1 MNSQLDNVYELLRL
15 GYGDTYRLED
25 IKQRLA
31 NGKVLYA
38 SDNDYLQKLVY
49 QYRGEIQKVVE
60 HKKPKPT
67 SELTR
72 IPEPTLPTPEP
83 TLPTPEPTLPTP
95 EPTQSQ
101 NSYDLLSRDE
111 KKKKFAG
118 VWAGIFFIINAAA
131 HFVPLTSQGWT
142 FANIWEIC
150 KTPLGMYG
158 PMLQSAFG
166 NAQQSC
172 NNASFWMPVV
182 NFLLI
187 IAVLFTIYWLYK
199 KLTIK
204 N

>member
-38 SDNDYLQKLVY
+38 SDNDYLKKLVY
-49 QYRGEIQKVVE
+49 QYSGEIQIVE

-72 IPEPTLPTPEP
+72 I
-83 TLPTPEPTLPTP
+83 PEPTLPTP